1 MAVFVVEFLGFF
13 VQTVAWGL
21 KKVPRKFEE
30 LFKKIDIFFTK
41 NGKIIVY
48 HIFAVAATGGN
59 TAAAEVG

>member
-1 MAVFVVEFLGFF
+1 MAVFVLEFLGVL
-13 VQTVAWGL
+13 VQMDAWSQ
-21 KKVPRKFEE
+21 KKVLRKFEE
-30 LFKKIDIFFTK
+30 LFKKIDIFYKK

>member
-1 MAVFVVEFLGFF
+1 MAVFVLEFLGVL
-13 VQTVAWGL
+13 VQMDAWSK
-21 KKVPRKFEE
+21 KKVLRKFEE
-30 LFKKIDIFFTK
+30 LFKKIDIFYKK